1 MSSTL
6 RTVVV
11 KHFYFFFKVV
21 KNLKIF
27 WTRWERYF
35 GDHGFSSLVNIAHF
49 TNSHVEALYL
59 WKDLCSWKNQ
69 KRKVVISKKMGPKK
83 KERYHS
89 VKKRKKNPF
98 EKATNAGGAPRRR
111 RFRTKKSPSNQTLP
125 YIMLKTRFPFRY
137 ASISQQLPRIVIWK
151 AVCRLVVWLLI
162 TFCSFFY
169 FCRGFGLC
177 HRQLCSLLCLSPR
190 RSTERWRLKKE
201 NVSAMSY
208 FSREILIYRH
218 WRLKVNFARA
228 AASETR

>member
-1 MSSTL
+1 M
-6 RTVVV
+6 
-11 KHFYFFFKVV
+11 

-69 KRKVVISKKMGPKK
+69 KRKVVISKKWAQRRKK
-83 KERYHS
+83 GTTLSRKE
-89 VKKRKKNPF
+89 KKNPF
-98 EKATNAGGAPRRR
+98 EKATNAGGAPRWR

-228 AASETR
+228 AASDTR

>member
-1 MSSTL
+1 MLAELHADADFEQRSRRQT
-6 RTVVV
+6 
-11 KHFYFFFKVV
+11 K
-21 KNLKIF
+21 
-27 WTRWERYF
+27 
-35 GDHGFSSLVNIAHF
+35 
-49 TNSHVEALYL
+49 
-59 WKDLCSWKNQ
+59 LC
-69 KRKVVISKKMGPKK
+69 
-83 KERYHS
+83 H
-89 VKKRKKNPF
+89 
-98 EKATNAGGAPRRR
+98 
-111 RFRTKKSPSNQTLP
+111 
-125 YIMLKTRFPFRY
+125 IMLKTRFPFRY

>member
-11 KHFYFFFKVV
+11 KLFYFFFKVV

-69 KRKVVISKKMGPKK
+69 KRKVVISKKWAQRRKK
-83 KERYHS
+83 GTTLSRKE
-89 VKKRKKNPF
+89 KKNPF
-98 EKATNAGGAPRRR
+98 EKATNAGGAPRWR
-111 RFRTKKSPSNQTLP
+111 RFRTKRSPSNQTLP

-177 HRQLCSLLCLSPR
+177 HRQLCSLLYLSPR

-218 WRLKVNFARA
+218 WHLKVNFARA
-228 AASETR
+228 AASDTR

>member
-69 KRKVVISKKMGPKK
+69 KRKVVISKKWAQRRKK
-83 KERYHS
+83 GTTLSRKE
-89 VKKRKKNPF
+89 KKNPF

-218 WRLKVNFARA
+218 WHLKVNFARA
-228 AASETR
+228 AASDTR